1 MSSYPMMIGQ
11 QASFMQVRGGSTE
24 QVNYSFANRQVQQSA
39 TGARRFS
46 FYGRPQALKDFS
58 ATFRVAGKDRE
69 KVEMMLMNAAYNVH
83 NLSTYYPLT
92 IFPAGSQVENLL
104 TERDS
109 MMLPAAVDG
118 GAALAGGDIDDED
131 SSIFYRDLYTINK
144 PVKIVNRQPLPFGKQ
159 QYNFSAVLSPGA
171 TINIA
176 LDTVDAKTITYTLS
190 RGGADGVYP
199 TRKSIWFSPNL
210 KPFSF
215 SVTAIEGE
223 VGYPCLTTGWHLK
236 PWTPGRCIQNVAL
249 TELSSQKLRGMQGL
263 PPIYEYQCKFIE
275 VGAGRGKVV

>member
-1 MSSYPMMIGQ
+1 MMIGQ

-69 KVEMMLMNAAYNVH
+69 KIEMMLMNAAYNVH

-109 MMLPAAVDG
+109 MMLPAAVNG
-118 GAALAGGDIDDED
+118 GAVLSGGEVDDSD
-131 SSIFYRDLYTINK
+131 GSIFYRDLYTINT

-171 TINIA
+171 TIKIEF
-176 LDTVDAKTITYTLS
+176 DTVDAKLVTYTLS
-190 RGGADGVYP
+190 RDGADGVYP
-199 TRKSIWFSPNL
+199 TRKSIWFTPDFR
-210 KPFSF
+210 PISF
-215 SVTAIEGE
+215 SVTATKGD
-223 VGYPCLTTGWHLK
+223 VGYPALTTGAPLK

-249 TELSSQKLRGMQGL
+249 TELSSQKLRGMQGF

>member
-1 MSSYPMMIGQ
+1 MSYPMMIGQ
-11 QASFMQVRGGSTE
+11 QASFMPVRGGSTE
-24 QVNYSFANRQVQQSA
+24 SVAYSFANRQVQQSA

-58 ATFRVAGKDRE
+58 MTFRVAGRERE
-69 KVEMMLMNAAYNVH
+69 KIEMMLMNATYNVH

-92 IFPAGSQVENLL
+92 IFPAGAQIENIL

-109 MMLPAAVDG
+109 MMLPAAVNG
-118 GAALAGGDIDDED
+118 GAVLSGGDVDEYD
-131 SSIFYRDLYTINK
+131 RSIFYRDLYSVTKN
-144 PVKIVNRQPLPFGKQ
+144 VHIVDNQPLPFGRSE
-159 QYNFSAVLSPGA
+159 YNFSAVLSPGA

-176 LDTVDAKTITYTLS
+176 IDIAGAKTVTYTLS
-190 RGGADGVYP
+190 RNANDGLFP
-199 TRKSIWFSPNL
+199 TRKSIWFTPSANPI
-210 KPFSF
+210 SF

-223 VGYPCLTTGWHLK
+223 LGYPSLTLGKEMK
-236 PWTPGRCIQNVAL
+236 PWAPGRCIQNVAL
-249 TELSSQKLRGMQGL
+249 TELSSQKLRGMAGM

>member
-1 MSSYPMMIGQ
+1 MMIGQ

-109 MMLPAAVDG
+109 MMLPAAVNG
-118 GAALAGGDIDDED
+118 GATLSGGEVDEYD
-131 SSIFYRDLYTINK
+131 RSIFYRDLYSVTKN
-144 PVKIVNRQPLPFGKQ
+144 VRVVDHQPLPFGRQ
-159 QYNFSAVLSPGA
+159 EYNFSAVLSPGS

-176 LDTVDAKTITYTLS
+176 IDIAGAKTITYTLS
-190 RGGADGVYP
+190 RGSLDGLFP
-199 TRKSIWFSPNL
+199 TRKAIWFTLDANPI
-210 KPFSF
+210 SF

-223 VGYPCLTTGWHLK
+223 LGYPSLTTGREMK
-236 PWTPGRCIQNVAL
+236 AWTPGRCIQNVAL
-249 TELSSQKLRGMQGL
+249 TELSSQKLRGMTGM

-275 VGAGRGKVV
+275 VGAGRAKVV

>member
-1 MSSYPMMIGQ
+1 MMIGQ
-11 QASFMQVRGGSTE
+11 QASFMEVRGGSTE

-46 FYGRPQALKDFS
+46 FYGRPQTLKDF
-58 ATFRVAGKDRE
+58 AVTFRVAGKDRE
-69 KVEMMLMNAAYNVH
+69 KIEMMLMNATYNVH

-109 MMLPAAVDG
+109 MMLPAAVNG
-118 GAALAGGDIDDED
+118 GSVLSGGEVDEND
-131 SSIFYRDLYTINK
+131 SSIFYRDLYTINT
-144 PVKIVNRQPLPFGKQ
+144 PVKIVDRQPLPFGKQ

-171 TINIA
+171 TIQIA
-176 LDTVDAKTITYTLS
+176 FDTVDAKLVTYTLS
-190 RGGADGVYP
+190 RAGSDGIYP
-199 TRKSIWFSPNL
+199 TRKSIWFTPDFR
-210 KPFSF
+210 PISF
-215 SVTAIEGE
+215 SVTATKGE
-223 VGYPCLTTGWHLK
+223 VGYPALTTGAPIK

-249 TELSSQKLRGMQGL
+249 AELSSQKLRGMPGL

>member
-1 MSSYPMMIGQ
+1 MSYRMMIGQ
-11 QASFMQVRGGSTE
+11 QASFAEVRGGSVE

-58 ATFRVAGKDRE
+58 ATFRVYGRERE
-69 KVEMMLMNAAYNVH
+69 KIEMMLMNAAYNVN

-92 IFPAGSQVENLL
+92 IFPAGAQAENLF

-109 MMLPAAVDG
+109 IMLPASVVGNAVYSG
-118 GAALAGGDIDDED
+118 GTTDED
-131 SSIFYRDLYTINK
+131 DSSVFYRDLYSVK
-144 PVKIVNRQPLPFGKQ
+144 SEVKIVDKQPLPFGKG

-171 TINIA
+171 SMKIIW
-176 LDTVDAKTITYTLS
+176 DTEGAKSVAYTLTS
-190 RGGADGVYP
+190 AGSDGIYP
-199 TRKSIWFSPNL
+199 ARKSIWFDLQYRPI
-210 KPFSF
+210 
-215 SVTAIEGE
+215 SVSVVAVNGE
-223 VGYPCLTTGWHLK
+223 VGYPCLTTGAPLK

-249 TELSSQKLRGMQGL
+249 TEMSSQKLRGMSGM

-275 VGAGRGKVV
+275 VGTGRGKVV